1 MRLFLCFMCLL
12 SLLFPVS
19 AAWGTSCIKVVVALA
34 GRPSELFD
42 KFQREICDKGC
53 QPTVPH
59 WDLWTRNN
67 TFVPAVHNILKR
79 LHVPRQEETMIE
91 LGDDVATIIKVRCG
105 ASLGDRHICADPETL
120 AGFGNCFKRNF
131 VKAAFAHLPKLL
143 PMASE
148 EVCRE
153 QLRYLQD
160 DHLWDYI
167 IPQNMRDYAAVCQDL
182 EKNAEPEY
190 HFQPYGF

>member
-1 MRLFLCFMCLL
+1 MFLL
-12 SLLFPVS
+12 SVFLPVS
-19 AAWGTSCIKVVVALA
+19 TAFGTSCLKVVVALA
-34 GRPSELFD
+34 SRPSDLFD
-42 KFQREICDKGC
+42 KFQREICDSGC

-67 TFVPAVHNILKR
+67 TFVPAVHSILKR
-79 LHVPRQEETMIE
+79 LNVPRQEQTMIE

-105 ASLGDRHICADPETL
+105 ATLGDRHICVDPETL
-120 AGFGNCFKRNF
+120 ADFGNCFKRNF

-148 EVCRE
+148 DVCRE
-153 QLRYLQD
+153 QLAYLKD
-160 DHLWDYI
+160 GNLWDNV

-182 EKNAEPEY
+182 ERNAEPEY